1 MGEAKRL
8 RRRSP
13 AKGRDDLEH
22 AVRQMYEAGQGVYAI
37 EIVGCGDVP
46 DLMLA
51 DDAGSF
57 EARRTVLV
65 IADFLKRIETVQPTA
80 LCLLCDYEFTASALP
95 MAVVIIT
102 AGIDGPK
109 PAMANGLCSN
119 CALKPNLRDAVLAKY
134 EEGGIVS
141 SPRMLPPISE
151 AGRA

>member
-1 MGEAKRL
+1 
-8 RRRSP
+8 
-13 AKGRDDLEH
+13 
-22 AVRQMYEAGQGVYAI
+22 
-37 EIVGCGDVP
+37 
-46 DLMLA
+46 
-51 DDAGSF
+51 
-57 EARRTVLV
+57 V

-80 LCLLCDYEFTASALP
+80 LCLLCDYQFTASALP